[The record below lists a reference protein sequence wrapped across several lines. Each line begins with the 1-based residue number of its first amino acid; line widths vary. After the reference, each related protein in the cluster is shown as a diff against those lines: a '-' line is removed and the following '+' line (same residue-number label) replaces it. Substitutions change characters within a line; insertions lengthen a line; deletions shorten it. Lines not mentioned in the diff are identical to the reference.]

1 MNITAAL
8 ISKVAAFTEAE
19 WIQKSKD
26 VLISQIITDS
36 RTIFA
41 PETSLFIAIKGE
53 RHDGHQF
60 IEELY
65 RRGIRN
71 FLISDAKLDLKK
83 YPDANILLASDSLV
97 ALQNWAKVHRSK
109 FNYPVI
115 AITGSNGKTIV
126 KEWLFQLL
134 RNEFSIVRSP
144 KSYNSQLGVPLS
156 VLQMNE
162 THTLGIFEAGISF
175 MNEMQKLESILK
187 PNLGIFITL
196 SNAHSEN
203 FDSEEV
209 KAKEKSK
216 LFSNCETVIF
226 NADNDL
232 VEKSILSLSV
242 KNKISV
248 GHQRLASLL
257 IEEVIPSAKG
267 TTVNLK
273 FKTTAFKIQI
283 PFFDRASI
291 EDAMLCVAVMLNM
304 NYEISIIQERISSIG
319 AVEMRLEMINGI
331 NNCTII
337 SDVYNSDI
345 SSLGI
350 SLDLLNQQKQVAR
363 KTIILSDI
371 LQEKMSAQE
380 LYGKV
385 AEMIKEK
392 NISRFIGIGSVIS
405 AYANLFPENSEF
417 YSSTAEFLSKIH
429 HSNFQNEAILIK
441 GARKFELEKITER
454 LQQKVHETVL
464 EINLNAVAHNL
475 NHYRSQLYPNTKIMA
490 MVKAFSY
497 GSGSFEIANI
507 LEYNRA
513 DYLAVA
519 YADEGA
525 DLRNNGI
532 TLPIMVMNPEK
543 NGFTLLIEKELEP
556 EIYSMKLL
564 NDFISYLK
572 SRGIK
577 NYPVHLKVD
586 TGMHRLGFMP
596 NEWNN
601 LAEIIKNSSEIKIV
615 SVFSHLAASED
626 QNFDKFTNEQ
636 ASLLQKACEIIKTA
650 LGYDFL
656 IHILNSSGITRFPKY
671 HFNMVRLGIGLYG
684 VGTDEKENKKL
695 QFTMRMRTVVSQI
708 KTIPKGDTIGY
719 GRKGVANKEMQIA
732 ILPIGY
738 ADGFS
743 RQLGNGIGE
752 VKINEKNYRVIGNV
766 CMDMIMVD
774 ITGGNVKEGDQVIIF
789 DDQQSLLSLA
799 KSMETI
805 PYEVLTS
812 VSSRVKRVYFRE

>member
-1 MNITAAL
+1 MNITSTL
-8 ISKVAAFTEAE
+8 VSKVVALTEAE
-19 WIQKSKD
+19 WIQKSND
-26 VLISQIITDS
+26 ILISQIITDS
-36 RTIFA
+36 RTVFA
-41 PETSLFIAIKGE
+41 PETSIFIAIKGE

-71 FLISDAKLDLKK
+71 FLISDSKIDFSK
-83 YPDANILLASDSLV
+83 YPDANFLKVENSLV
-97 ALQNWAKVHRSK
+97 ALQKWASSHREQYN
-109 FNYPVI
+109 FPVI

-134 RNEFSIVRSP
+134 RNEYTIVRSP

-162 THTLGIFEAGISF
+162 THSLGIFEAGISF
-175 MNEMQKLESILK
+175 PKEMEKLATILK
-187 PNLGIFITL
+187 PDIGIFTTL
-196 SNAHSEN
+196 TNAHSEN
-203 FDSEEV
+203 FDSEES

-216 LFSNCETVIF
+216 LFSTSDTIIF
-226 NADNDL
+226 NADNDQI
-232 VEKSILSLSV
+232 EKSILNLSA

-257 IEEVIPSAKG
+257 VEEVIPSASG

-273 FKTTAFKIQI
+273 YKSENFKIQI
-283 PFFDRASI
+283 PFFDRASV
-291 EDAMLCVAVMLNM
+291 EDALLCVGVMLNFE
-304 NYEISIIQERISSIG
+304 YKIPVIQDRISSLG

-350 SLDLLNQQKQVAR
+350 SLDLLNQQKQVSR

-371 LQEKMSAQE
+371 LQEKMSPQE

-385 AEMIKEK
+385 SEMLKEK
-392 NISRFIGIGSVIS
+392 NISRFIGIGTVIS
-405 AYANLFPENSEF
+405 AYENLFPENSEF
-417 YSSTAEFLSKIH
+417 YSSTSDFLQKLQLN
-429 HSNFQNEAILIK
+429 NFQNEAILIK

-464 EINLNAVAHNL
+464 EINLNAVAYNL
-475 NHYRSQLYPNTKIMA
+475 NHYRSQLFPNTKIMA

-543 NGFTLLIEKELEP
+543 NGFALLIEKELEP
-556 EIYSMKLL
+556 EIYSLKIL
-564 NDFISYLK
+564 NDFISYLQ

-577 NYPVHLKVD
+577 NYPVHIKID

-596 NEWNN
+596 NEWNV
-601 LAEIIKNSSEIKIV
+601 LSDIIKNSSEIKIV
-615 SVFSHLAASED
+615 SVFSHLAGSED
-626 QNFDKFTNEQ
+626 QNIDSFTNEQ
-636 ASLLQKACEIIKTA
+636 ASKLQKACEIIKSAT
-650 LGYDFL
+650 GYDFIVHL
-656 IHILNSSGITRFPKY
+656 LNSSGITRFPKY

-684 VGTDEKENKKL
+684 VGFDEKENKKL
-695 QFTMRMRTVVSQI
+695 QFTLRMRTVVSQI
-708 KTIPKGDTIGY
+708 KTIPKGETIGY
-719 GRKGVANKEMQIA
+719 GRKGVANKELQIA

-743 RQLGNGIGE
+743 RKLGNGNGE
-752 VKINEKNYRVIGNV
+752 VNIKGKKYPVIGNV

-774 ITGGNVKEGDQVIIF
+774 VTGGNLEEGDQVIIF
-789 DDQQSLLSLA
+789 DDQQSLFSLA
-799 KSMETI
+799 SSMETI

-812 VSSRVKRVYFRE
+812 VSSRVKRVYYKE

>member
-1 MNITAAL
+1 MNITSAL
-8 ISKVAAFTEAE
+8 VSKVVALTEAE
-19 WIQKSKD
+19 WIQKSND
-26 VLISQIITDS
+26 ILISQIITDS
-36 RTIFA
+36 RTVFA
-41 PETSLFIAIKGE
+41 PETSIFIAIKGE

-71 FLISDAKLDLKK
+71 FLISDSKIDFSK
-83 YPDANILLASDSLV
+83 YPDANFLKVENSLV
-97 ALQNWAKVHRSK
+97 ALQKWASSHREQYN
-109 FNYPVI
+109 FPVI

-134 RNEFSIVRSP
+134 RNEYTIVRSP

-162 THTLGIFEAGISF
+162 THSLGIFEAGISF
-175 MNEMQKLESILK
+175 PKEMEKLATILK
-187 PNLGIFITL
+187 PDLGIFTTL
-196 SNAHSEN
+196 TNAHSEN
-203 FDSEEV
+203 FDSEES

-216 LFSNCETVIF
+216 LFSTSDTIIF
-226 NADNDL
+226 NADNDQI
-232 VEKSILSLSV
+232 EKSILTLSA

-257 IEEVIPSAKG
+257 VEEVIPSASG

-273 FKTTAFKIQI
+273 YKSENFKIQI
-283 PFFDRASI
+283 PFFDRASV
-291 EDAMLCVAVMLNM
+291 EDALLCVGVMLNFE
-304 NYEISIIQERISSIG
+304 YKIPVIQDRISSLG

-350 SLDLLNQQKQVAR
+350 SLDLLNQQKQVSR

-371 LQEKMSAQE
+371 LQEKMSPQE

-385 AEMIKEK
+385 SEMLKEK
-392 NISRFIGIGSVIS
+392 NISRFIGIGTVIS
-405 AYANLFPENSEF
+405 AYENLFPENSEF
-417 YSSTAEFLSKIH
+417 YSSTSDFLQKLQLN
-429 HSNFQNEAILIK
+429 NFQNEAILIK

-475 NHYRSQLYPNTKIMA
+475 NHYRSQLFPNTKIMA

-543 NGFTLLIEKELEP
+543 NGFALLIEKELEP
-556 EIYSMKLL
+556 EIYSLKIL
-564 NDFISYLK
+564 NDFISYLQ

-577 NYPVHLKVD
+577 NYPVHIKID

-596 NEWNN
+596 NEWNT
-601 LAEIIKNSSEIKIV
+601 LSDIIKNSSEIKIV
-615 SVFSHLAASED
+615 SVFSHLAGSED
-626 QNFDKFTNEQ
+626 QNIDSFTNEQ
-636 ASLLQKACEIIKTA
+636 ASKLQNACEIIKSST
-650 LGYDFL
+650 GYDFIVHL
-656 IHILNSSGITRFPKY
+656 LNSSGITRFPKY

-684 VGTDEKENKKL
+684 VGFDEKENKKL

-708 KTIPKGDTIGY
+708 KTIPKGETIGY
-719 GRKGVANKEMQIA
+719 GRKGVANKELQIA

-743 RQLGNGIGE
+743 RKLGNGNGE
-752 VKINEKNYRVIGNV
+752 VNIKGKNYPVIGNV

-774 ITGGNVKEGDQVIIF
+774 VTGGNLEEGDQVIIF

-799 KSMETI
+799 SSMETI

-812 VSSRVKRVYFRE
+812 VSSRVKRVYYKE

>member
-1 MNITAAL
+1 MNIHPTSL
-8 ISKVAAFTEAE
+8 SKIVAFTGAKWLQKAE
-19 WIQKSKD
+19 DAS
-26 VLISQIITDS
+26 ISQIITDS
-36 RTIFA
+36 RTVFS
-41 PETSLFIAIKGE
+41 PEAALFIAIKGE
-53 RHDGHQF
+53 RHDGHQY

-71 FLISDAKLDLKK
+71 FLFSDEKTEWKK
-83 YPDANILLASDSLV
+83 FPDANFLKVDHSLQ
-97 ALQNWAKVHRSK
+97 ALQKWAAKHRAQYH
-109 FNYPVI
+109 FPVI

-134 RNEFSIVRSP
+134 RHEYAIVRSP

-162 THTLGIFEAGISF
+162 QHSLGIFEAGISF
-175 MNEMQKLESILK
+175 PKEMKQLATILQ
-187 PNLGIFITL
+187 PEIGIFTTL
-196 SNAHSEN
+196 TQAHSEN
-203 FDSEEV
+203 FDSEESKGRE
-209 KAKEKSK
+209 KAQ
-216 LFSNCETVIF
+216 LFTGCQTILF

-232 VEKSILSLSV
+232 IEKVIGESTIP
-242 KNKISV
+242 NKISI

-257 IEEVIPSAKG
+257 VGKVIPSSTG
-267 TTVNLK
+267 TTVSLK
-273 FKTTAFKIQI
+273 WKENDFEVQI
-283 PFFDRASI
+283 PFFDRASV
-291 EDAMLCVAVMLNM
+291 EDALLCVGTMLHLQ
-304 NYEISIIQERISSIG
+304 YDFTTIRERISSLG
-319 AVEMRLEMINGI
+319 AVEMRLEMINGT
-331 NNCTII
+331 NNCTLI

-350 SLDLLNQQKQVAR
+350 SLDLLNQQKQVSR
-363 KTIILSDI
+363 KSVILSDI
-371 LQEKMSAQE
+371 LQEKMSPQE

-385 AEMIKEK
+385 ADMLKEK
-392 NISRFIGIGSVIS
+392 NISRFIGIGPVIS

-417 YSSTAEFLSKIH
+417 YPSTSEFLNKITLL
-429 HSNFQNEAILIK
+429 NFQDEALLIK

-475 NHYRSQLYPNTKIMA
+475 NHFRSQLYPNTKIMA

-543 NGFTLLIEKELEP
+543 NGFSLLIEKELEP
-556 EIYSMKLL
+556 EIYSLKILE
-564 NDFISYLK
+564 DFLSFLK
-572 SRGIK
+572 SRGITQ
-577 NYPVHLKVD
+577 YPIHIKVD
-586 TGMHRLGFMP
+586 TGMHRLGFLP
-596 NEWNN
+596 GEWDL
-601 LAEIIKNSSEIKIV
+601 LAEKLKNSSEIKVV

-626 QNFDKFTNEQ
+626 RNFDPFTNEQ
-636 ASLLQKACEIIKTA
+636 AALLKTA
-650 LGYDFL
+650 CDKIKAAPGQDFL
-656 IHILNSSGITRFPKY
+656 IHLLNSSGITRFPKY
-671 HFNMVRLGIGLYG
+671 HFDMVRLGIGLYG
-684 VGTDEKENKKL
+684 VGTDEKESKKL

-708 KTIPKGDTIGY
+708 KTIPKGETIGY
-719 GRKGVANKEMQIA
+719 GRKGIAHQEMQIA

-743 RQLGNGIGE
+743 RKLGNGTGE
-752 VKINEKNYRVIGNV
+752 VKINDQKYPVIGNV

-774 ITGGNVKEGDQVIIF
+774 ITGSKIAEGDQAIIF
-789 DDQQSLLSLA
+789 DDQQSLQDLA
-799 KSMETI
+799 QAMETI

-812 VSSRVKRVYFRE
+812 VSSRVKRVYYRE

>member
-1 MNITAAL
+1 MNITTTL
-8 ISKVAAFTEAE
+8 VSKVVAFTEAE
-19 WIQKSKD
+19 WIQKSND
-26 VLISQIITDS
+26 ILISQIITDS
-36 RTIFA
+36 RTVFA

-71 FLISDAKLDLKK
+71 FLFSDSTLDLKK
-83 YPDANILLASDSLV
+83 YPEANFLKVEDSLA
-97 ALQNWAKVHRSK
+97 ALQKWAASHRSQFK
-109 FNYPVI
+109 FPVI

-134 RNEFSIVRSP
+134 RNEYSIVRSP

-175 MNEMQKLESILK
+175 PKEMEKLAPILK
-187 PNLGIFITL
+187 PYLGIFTTL
-196 SNAHSEN
+196 TNAHSEN

-216 LFSNCETVIF
+216 LFSNCETIIF
-226 NADNDL
+226 NADNDQI
-232 VEKSILSLSV
+232 EKVILGLTA

-257 IEEVIPSAKG
+257 VEEVIPSASG

-273 FKTTAFKIQI
+273 FKTTTFKIHI
-283 PFFDRASI
+283 PFFDRASV
-291 EDAMLCVAVMLNM
+291 EDALLCVGVMLNM
-304 NYEISIIQERISSIG
+304 NYEISVIQDRISSLG

-337 SDVYNSDI
+337 SDVYNSDV

-371 LQEKMSAQE
+371 LQEKMSPQE

-385 AEMIKEK
+385 SEMLKEK

-405 AYANLFPENSEF
+405 AYSNLFPLNSEF
-417 YSSTAEFLSKIH
+417 YSSTSDFLHQIQLN
-429 HSNFQNEAILIK
+429 NFQNEAILIK

-543 NGFTLLIEKELEP
+543 NGFSLIIEKELEP
-556 EIYSMKLL
+556 EIYSMKIL
-564 NDFISYLK
+564 NDFISYLQ

-577 NYPVHLKVD
+577 NYPIHLKMD

-596 NEWNN
+596 DEWKD
-601 LAEIIKNSSEIKIV
+601 LTEVIKNTSEIKIV

-636 ASLLQKACEIIKTA
+636 AALLQNASEIIKSAT
-650 LGYDFL
+650 GYDFL

-684 VGTDEKENKKL
+684 VGTNEKENKKL

-708 KTIPKGDTIGY
+708 KTIAKGETIGY

-743 RQLGNGIGE
+743 RKLGNGNGE
-752 VKINEKNYRVIGNV
+752 VKINGKNYPVIGNV

-774 ITGGNVKEGDQVIIF
+774 ITEGNVKEGDQVIIF

-799 KSMETI
+799 NSMETI

-812 VSSRVKRVYFRE
+812 VSSRVKRVYYRE

>member
-1 MNITAAL
+1 MNINPTL
-8 ISKVAAFTEAE
+8 ISKVVAFTEAN
-19 WIQKSKD
+19 WIHKSND

-36 RTIFA
+36 RTVFA

-71 FLISDAKLDLKK
+71 FLISDSKIDLKK
-83 YPDANILLASDSLV
+83 YPEANFLKVENSLA
-97 ALQNWAKVHRSK
+97 ALQKWAASHRAK
-109 FNYPVI
+109 FNFPII

-134 RNEFSIVRSP
+134 RNEYSIVRSP

-175 MNEMQKLESILK
+175 PKEMENLATILK
-187 PNLGIFITL
+187 PDLGIFTTL
-196 SNAHSEN
+196 TNAHSEN
-203 FDSEEV
+203 FDSEEI

-216 LFSNCETVIF
+216 LFSNCETIIF

-232 VEKSILSLSV
+232 IEKVILNLSA

-257 IEEVIPSAKG
+257 VEEVIPSASG

-273 FKTTAFKIQI
+273 FNTVTFKIQI
-283 PFFDRASI
+283 PFFDRASV
-291 EDAMLCVAVMLNM
+291 EDALLCVGVMLNM
-304 NYEISIIQERISSIG
+304 NYEISLIQDRISSLG

-350 SLDLLNQQKQVAR
+350 SLDLLNQQKQVIR
-363 KTIILSDI
+363 KTIVLSDI
-371 LQEKMSAQE
+371 LQEKMSPQE

-385 AEMIKEK
+385 SEMLKEK
-392 NISRFIGIGSVIS
+392 NISRFIGIGPVIS
-405 AYANLFPENSEF
+405 AYSNLFPENSEF
-417 YSSTAEFLSKIH
+417 YSSTSDFLHQLQIN
-429 HSNFQNEAILIK
+429 NFQNEAILIK

-475 NHYRSQLYPNTKIMA
+475 NHYRSQLFPNTKIMA

-543 NGFTLLIEKELEP
+543 NGIALLIEKELEP
-556 EIYSMKLL
+556 EIYSLKIL
-564 NDFISYLK
+564 NDFISYLQ

-577 NYPVHLKVD
+577 NYPVHLKID

-596 NEWNN
+596 NEWHI
-601 LAEIIKNSSEIKIV
+601 LSETIKNSSEIKIV

-636 ASLLQKACEIIKTA
+636 AALLQNACEIIKTSTS
-650 LGYDFL
+650 YDFL
-656 IHILNSSGITRFPKY
+656 IHLLNSSGITRFPKY

-684 VGTDEKENKKL
+684 VGSDEKENKKL

-743 RQLGNGIGE
+743 RKLGNGNGE
-752 VKINEKNYRVIGNV
+752 VKINEKNYPVIGNV

-774 ITGGNVKEGDQVIIF
+774 ISNGNVKEGDQVIIF
-789 DDQQSLLSLA
+789 DNQDNLIALA
-799 KSMETI
+799 NSMETI

-812 VSSRVKRVYFRE
+812 VSSRVKRVYYRE